1 MKYICSGVLLTVS
14 NQQFLMDA
22 ESSMSIS
29 PLPLTPAVK
38 RSLADDVV
46 DRLRDAIFHGSF
58 KPGEALR
65 EEQLAA
71 MLDVSR
77 GPVREALV
85 QLEREGLVLVR
96 RHRGATVARLSRSDL
111 EDVYSLRLALE
122 RLAIQRATRYATAQD
137 FAAMEAVLASFDVAL
152 AYGPSEKE
160 VAELDVRFHDLIYQA
175 ARHQRL
181 YDCWANLKS
190 QIYIFLL
197 SRNVVDPDFRE
208 ITVKAHAALL
218 EAIRTRDEARATTE
232 IEDHLRGAYDRVVRA
247 YSAAEDDGQ

>member
-1 MKYICSGVLLTVS
+1 M
-14 NQQFLMDA
+14 
-22 ESSMSIS
+22 
-29 PLPLTPAVK
+29 LPLTPAVK

-46 DRLRDAIFHGSF
+46 ERLRDAIFHGSF

-96 RHRGATVARLSRSDL
+96 RHRGATVARLSRVDL

-122 RLAIQRATRYATAQD
+122 RLAIQRATRYATDQD
-137 FAAMEAVLASFDVAL
+137 FLAMEAVLAAFDVAL
-152 AYGPSEKE
+152 SRDPSEKE

-208 ITVKAHAALL
+208 ITVKSHAALL

-232 IEDHLRGAYDRVVRA
+232 IEDHLRGAYDRVVRG
-247 YSAAEDDGQ
+247 YSTAEMDAK

>member
-1 MKYICSGVLLTVS
+1 
-14 NQQFLMDA
+14 
-22 ESSMSIS
+22 MSL
-29 PLPLTPAVK
+29 PLPLMPTVK

-96 RHRGATVARLSRSDL
+96 RHRGATVARLSRTDV

-122 RLAIQRATRYATAQD
+122 RLAIQRATRYATEQD
-137 FAAMEAVLASFDVAL
+137 FAAMEVVLAAFNVAISR
-152 AYGPSEKE
+152 GPSEKE

-208 ITVKAHAALL
+208 ITVKSHAALL

-232 IEDHLRGAYDRVVRA
+232 IEAHLRGAYDRVVRG
-247 YSAAEDDGQ
+247 YSAAEIDSE

>member
-1 MKYICSGVLLTVS
+1 
-14 NQQFLMDA
+14 
-22 ESSMSIS
+22 MSIS
-29 PLPLTPAVK
+29 PLPLLPTVK

-96 RHRGATVARLSRSDL
+96 RHRGATVARLSRGDL

-122 RLAIQRATRYATAQD
+122 RLAIQRATRYATDQD
-137 FAAMEAVLASFDVAL
+137 FAAMEAVLAAFDVAL
-152 AYGPSEKE
+152 SHGPSEKE

-208 ITVKAHAALL
+208 ITVKSHAALL

-232 IEDHLRGAYDRVVRA
+232 IEDHLRGAYDRVVRG
-247 YSAAEDDGQ
+247 YSAAEMDSE

>member
-1 MKYICSGVLLTVS
+1 
-14 NQQFLMDA
+14 MDMDI

-29 PLPLTPAVK
+29 PLTPTVK

-96 RHRGATVARLSRSDL
+96 RHRGATVARLSRNDL
-111 EDVYSLRLALE
+111 EDVYTLRLALE
-122 RLAIQRATRYATAQD
+122 RLAIQRAARYATDQD
-137 FAAMEAVLASFDVAL
+137 FAAMEAVLTAFDVAL
-152 AYGPSEKE
+152 SHGPSEKD
-160 VAELDVRFHDLIYQA
+160 VAELDVRFHDLIYLA

-208 ITVKAHAALL
+208 ITVKSHAALL
-218 EAIRTRDEARATTE
+218 EAIRMRDEARATTE

-247 YSAAEDDGQ
+247 YSAADMDSE

>member
-1 MKYICSGVLLTVS
+1 
-14 NQQFLMDA
+14 
-22 ESSMSIS
+22 MSIS
-29 PLPLTPAVK
+29 PLTPTVK

-122 RLAIQRATRYATAQD
+122 RLAIQRATRYATDQD
-137 FAAMEAVLASFDVAL
+137 FAAMEAVLSAFDVAL
-152 AYGPSEKE
+152 SRGPSEKE

-197 SRNVVDPDFRE
+197 SRNVVDPDFRAV
-208 ITVKAHAALL
+208 TVKSHAALL
-218 EAIRTRDEARATTE
+218 EAIRTRNEARATIE
-232 IEDHLRGAYDRVVRA
+232 IEEHLRGAYDRVVRA
-247 YSAAEDDGQ
+247 YSAAEMDSE

>member
-1 MKYICSGVLLTVS
+1 
-14 NQQFLMDA
+14 MDT
-22 ESSMSIS
+22 ESPMSI
-29 PLPLTPAVK
+29 PALPLTPTVK

-46 DRLRDAIFHGSF
+46 DRLRNAIFHGSF

-85 QLEREGLVLVR
+85 QLEREGLVIVR
-96 RHRGATVARLSRSDL
+96 RHRGATVARLSRGDL

-122 RLAIQRATRYATAQD
+122 RLAVQRAARIATDQD
-137 FAAMEAVLASFDVAL
+137 FAAMEAVLADFDIAL
-152 AYGPSEKE
+152 LRGPSEKE
-160 VAELDVRFHDLIYQA
+160 IAELDVRFHDLIYQA

-181 YDCWANLKS
+181 YDCWANLKA

-197 SRNVVDPDFRE
+197 SRNVADPDFRE
-208 ITVKAHAALL
+208 ITVKSHAALL
-218 EAIRTRDEARATTE
+218 DALRTRDEARATSE
-232 IEDHLRGAYDRVVRA
+232 IEAHLRGAYDRVVRG
-247 YSAAEDDGQ
+247 YSAAEAASE

>member
-1 MKYICSGVLLTVS
+1 
-14 NQQFLMDA
+14 MDT

-29 PLPLTPAVK
+29 PLTPTIK

-96 RHRGATVARLSRSDL
+96 RHRGATVARLSRGDL
-111 EDVYSLRLALE
+111 EEVYSLRLALE
-122 RLAIQRATRYATAQD
+122 RLAIQRAARLATDQD
-137 FAAMEAVLASFDVAL
+137 FTAMEAVLQAFDVAL
-152 AYGPSEKE
+152 SHGPSEKD

-197 SRNVVDPDFRE
+197 SRNVVDPDFRAV
-208 ITVKAHAALL
+208 TVKSHAALL
-218 EAIRTRDEARATTE
+218 DAIRARDEARATTE

-247 YSAAEDDGQ
+247 YSAAETDSE

>member
-1 MKYICSGVLLTVS
+1 MEP
-14 NQQFLMDA
+14 
-22 ESSMSIS
+22 ESPMSIS
-29 PLPLTPAVK
+29 LLPLSPTVK

-122 RLAIQRATRYATAQD
+122 RLAVQRATRYATDQD
-137 FAAMEAVLASFDVAL
+137 FAAMEAVLSAFDVAL
-152 AYGPSEKE
+152 SRGPSEKE

-181 YDCWANLKS
+181 YDCWTNLKS
-190 QIYIFLL
+190 QIYLFLL
-197 SRNVVDPDFRE
+197 SRNVVDPDFRAV
-208 ITVKAHAALL
+208 TVKSHAALL
-218 EAIRTRDEARATTE
+218 EAIRTRNEARATVE

-247 YSAAEDDGQ
+247 YSAAEMDSE

>member
-1 MKYICSGVLLTVS
+1 
-14 NQQFLMDA
+14 MDP
-22 ESSMSIS
+22 ESPMSIS
-29 PLPLTPAVK
+29 PLPLTPTVK

-111 EDVYSLRLALE
+111 EDVYTLRLALE
-122 RLAIQRATRYATAQD
+122 RLAIQRATRYATDQD
-137 FAAMEAVLASFDVAL
+137 FAAMEAVLAAFDVAL
-152 AYGPSEKE
+152 SRGPSEKE

-175 ARHQRL
+175 AHHQRL

-208 ITVKAHAALL
+208 ITVKSHAALL

-232 IEDHLRGAYDRVVRA
+232 IEDHLRGAYDRVVRG
-247 YSAAEDDGQ
+247 YSAAEMDSE

>member
-1 MKYICSGVLLTVS
+1 M
-14 NQQFLMDA
+14 
-22 ESSMSIS
+22 ESEAPGNIAA
-29 PLPLTPAVK
+29 LPLTPAVK

-58 KPGEALR
+58 KPGEPLR

-96 RHRGATVARLSRSDL
+96 RHRGATVARLSRTDL

-122 RLAIQRATRYATAQD
+122 RLAVQRATRYATDTD
-137 FAAMEAVLASFDVAL
+137 FAAMETVLAAFDVAL
-152 AYGPSEKE
+152 MRGPSEKD

-197 SRNVVDPDFRE
+197 SRNVADPDFRE
-208 ITVKAHAALL
+208 ITVKSHAALL
-218 EAIRTRDEARATTE
+218 EALRTRDEDRATTE
-232 IEDHLRGAYDRVVRA
+232 IEGHLRGAYDRVVRG
-247 YSAAEDDGQ
+247 YSAAETGRDDETASGESA

>member
-1 MKYICSGVLLTVS
+1 MES
-14 NQQFLMDA
+14 

-29 PLPLTPAVK
+29 PLTPTVK

-96 RHRGATVARLSRSDL
+96 RHRGATVARLSRRDL

-122 RLAIQRATRYATAQD
+122 QLAIQRATRYATDQD
-137 FAAMEAVLASFDVAL
+137 FAAMEAVLAAFDVAL
-152 AYGPSEKE
+152 SRGPSEKE

-197 SRNVVDPDFRE
+197 SRNVVDPDFRAV
-208 ITVKAHAALL
+208 TVKSHSDLL
-218 EAIRTRDEARATTE
+218 EAIRARDEARAMIE
-232 IEDHLRGAYDRVVRA
+232 IEAHLRGAYDRVVRA
-247 YSAAEDDGQ
+247 YSAAESDTE

>member
-1 MKYICSGVLLTVS
+1 MDSESPVS
-14 NQQFLMDA
+14 L
-22 ESSMSIS
+22 S
-29 PLPLTPAVK
+29 PLPLTPTVK

-58 KPGEALR
+58 KPGESLR

-96 RHRGATVARLSRSDL
+96 RHRGATVARLARGDL

-122 RLAIQRATRYATAQD
+122 RLAVQRAARYATDQD
-137 FAAMEAVLASFDVAL
+137 FAAMEAVLAAFDVAL
-152 AYGPSEKE
+152 ARGPSEKE

-181 YDCWANLKS
+181 YDCWANLRS

-197 SRNVVDPDFRE
+197 SRNVANPDFRE
-208 ITVKAHAALL
+208 ITVKTHTDLLDAL
-218 EAIRTRDEARATTE
+218 RTRDEARVTVV
-232 IEDHLRGAYDRVVRA
+232 IEDHLRGAYDRVVRG
-247 YSAAEDDGQ
+247 YTPAEADSE